1 MADLNRIPGVKSRIA
16 RTYRRLRDVAVW
28 RAFWPFL
35 AVVSAFLILALAG
48 LYESVSSRIA
58 AFSTLLFFVA
68 TFITFAR
75 GLRRYSAPEQR
86 DAIRALDEQSDL
98 RPLTSLQDRPARPE
112 ASGVT
117 LWRAHEQ
124 RLTDA
129 VRRLKVPNFS
139 ALWRKA
145 DPFVFRGILPVA
157 VVSLL
162 IINGTGSV
170 DRIGKALS
178 PDYGSLLGAENVR
191 IEAWVTPP
199 DYTGRAPIFLEAE
212 QDDIRVPAGST
223 ITIRAQAP
231 SAPKLRLQGETRE
244 TIRFEET
251 PDGAYEVTAVL
262 KGDIDASVRW
272 WGPRQNWRI
281 LTSPDDPPT
290 ALFVSMPSLGED
302 DETEFTWSV
311 TDDYGV
317 AVLAL
322 AIRPEDDP
330 TRSPDLIPIELG
342 ALNPKELT
350 ERDSLDLTRNR
361 WAGSRVT
368 VSLIATDGA
377 GQTGES
383 EPYSFVLPS
392 KLLLQPLAKA
402 IQDARV
408 TLLREDTPYAEHAT
422 ASDALSAGGYFTSA
436 THRMGAAPAGIKRGH
451 TMLEAITYG
460 TPDYIRDLLVYTSL
474 RSAMREIEAADSTQ
488 IAKGLDDMLWAVALR
503 AEYGSAADAYARLIA
518 AKNALEE
525 ALRDGASEEEIKRL
539 TEAFR
544 DAAMNYFAARMAE
557 AMANGL
563 AEAGPQEDGA
573 AGGGGPNLQG
583 QSFADMLDALEDL
596 SETGATDQARQLLS
610 DITNMLENLEFQQGQ
625 GGGEGMPG
633 MPGEQ
638 ADGSESENI
647 PEEEREL
654 SDTMRELSEILRQ
667 QRQLNDDTLAQQR
680 GERPEEGQNG
690 TQSDPQ
696 SGQNGSQS
704 AQNGTEQP
712 GGEQGPGGEE
722 LPDRMQGQN
731 GLGEGTLAEQQE
743 RLADLV
749 ERLLERA
756 EDGEFGAGGLI
767 DEDALE
773 AIERAQRRAGSALED
788 GNELR
793 ALRNQDDATEQL
805 RDLALALAEELDER
819 RAARLGEEFGN
830 GTETG
835 QADPFGNNPQGGIGS
850 GDNVDIPDQI
860 ERQRAKDILE
870 ELRRRYG
877 DTVDEEEREY
887 LERLLDRF

>member
-1 MADLNRIPGVKSRIA
+1 MKSRIA

-28 RAFWPFL
+28 RAFWPFIT
-35 AVVSAFLILALAG
+35 VISIFLISALTG
-48 LYESVSSRIA
+48 LYEAIPTAIA
-58 AFSTLLFFVA
+58 AFSTLLFLAAGV
-68 TFITFAR
+68 ITLLR
-75 GLRRYSAPEQR
+75 GMRRYSGPKR
-86 DAIRALDEQSDL
+86 VDAIRALDEQSEL
-98 RPLTSLQDRPARPE
+98 RPLASLQDRPARPE
-112 ASGVT
+112 TTGVS

-139 ALWRKA
+139 TLWRQA

-157 VVSLL
+157 VLSLL
-162 IINGTGSV
+162 IMNGAGSV
-170 DRIGKALS
+170 DRIGKALT
-178 PDYGSLLGAENVR
+178 PDYGSLLGAETIR

-199 DYTGRAPIFLEAE
+199 DYTGRAPIFLEAD
-212 QDDIRVPAGST
+212 QTDIRVPSGSQ

-231 SAPKLRLQGETRE
+231 SSPKLRLESDKRE
-244 TIRFEET
+244 TLAFTKT
-251 PDGAYEVTAVL
+251 PDGAYEANVTLEV
-262 KGDIDASVRW
+262 DTDVSVRW
-272 WGPRQNWRI
+272 WGPRQSWRI

-290 ALFVSMPSLGED
+290 AMFVSMPGLGED
-302 DETEFTWSV
+302 DETDFTWAI

-317 AVLAL
+317 TKLEL

-330 TRSPDLIPIELG
+330 SRAPDLIPIELG

-350 ERDSLDLTRNR
+350 TQESIDLTRNR
-361 WAGSRVT
+361 WAGTRVT
-368 VSLIATDGA
+368 VSLIATDGS
-377 GQTGES
+377 GQTGKS

-402 IQDARV
+402 IQDTRV
-408 TLLREDTPYAEHAT
+408 TLLREDTPYDVQT
-422 ASDALSAGGYFTSA
+422 QQTDALKAGGYFTSA
-436 THRMGAAPAGIKRGH
+436 TQRMDAAPAGIKRGH
-451 TMLEAITYG
+451 TMLEALTYG

-474 RSAMREIEAADSTQ
+474 RSAMRELEAAENTET
-488 IAKGLDDMLWAVALR
+488 AKALDEMLWAVALR

-525 ALRDGASEEEIKRL
+525 ALRDGASEEEIQRL

-563 AEAGPQEDGA
+563 AEAGPQQDGA
-573 AGGGGPNLQG
+573 GGAGGPNLEG

-596 SETGATDQARQLLS
+596 TETGAADQARQLLS

-625 GGGEGMPG
+625 GRGEGMPG
-633 MPGEQ
+633 MPGQQ
-638 ADGSESENI
+638 ADGSEDENV

-680 GERPEEGQNG
+680 GERGEDG
-690 TQSDPQ
+690 D
-696 SGQNGSQS
+696 NGSQQS
-704 AQNGTEQP
+704 QQNAQNGEGQRGGDQAP
-712 GGEQGPGGEE
+712 GIEE
-722 LPDRMQGQN
+722 LPDWMQGEN
-731 GLGEGTLAEQQE
+731 DGGGGTLAEQQQ

-749 ERLLERA
+749 ERLLERS
-756 EDGEFGAGGLI
+756 ENGEFGAGNLV
-767 DEDALE
+767 DEDTLE
-773 AIERAQRRAGSALED
+773 AIERAQRRAGNALED

-793 ALRNQDDATEQL
+793 ALRNQDDATQQL
-805 RDLALALAEELDER
+805 RDLGLALAEELDER

-830 GTETG
+830 GTDNA
-835 QADPFGNNPQGGIGS
+835 QSDPFGNSPLTGIGS
-850 GDNVDIPDQI
+850 GDNIDIPDQI
-860 ERQRAKDILE
+860 ERQRAKDILD

-877 DTVDEEEREY
+877 DTIDEEERDY